1 MALKGLFNFKGIEI
15 SEAYLQVNNFNY
27 FLDSAYE
34 SSIKTA
40 AVMEADG
47 VTIKTEAV
55 YESNWV
61 KKPITE
67 CLIKVF
73 KDKAERDS
81 NPFSS
86 IEDFVFKLTLSIAEN
101 AKNPIKQAYTA
112 LKADDRFKDYTD
124 V

>member
-1 MALKGLFNFKGIEI
+1 MALKGSYDFKGINI
-15 SEAYLQVNNFNY
+15 SEAYLQVCSFNY
-27 FLDSAYE
+27 FLDHSYE
-34 SSIKTA
+34 SSVKTP

-47 VTIKTEAV
+47 LTIKTEAV

-61 KKPITE
+61 KKPKTE

-73 KDKAERDS
+73 KDKAKRDLE
-81 NPFSS
+81 PFSS
-86 IEDFVFKLTLSIAEN
+86 IEDFVFKLTLSIADS